1 MAERVI
7 DGENGK
13 TGCLD
18 FQPEEGIFV
27 AVVFAAHIIETDAI
41 EDRAAEESVED
52 GKICSRV
59 EAPLGEGALLLGLH
73 FIAPTQFATG
83 RGFGEVGDAADKHI
97 GGFPLLPIRENE
109 IVGAD
114 FCIGVHEQNIGHAG
128 LPDQI
133 IPCGGPSYVFGE
145 SQMRAVGQELDHF
158 VALNDAF
165 DGRSVVG
172 YEDFVVKLA
181 FSILCLQFLALLL
194 HIGHQTQA
202 IDVVS
207 GNKNRD
213 HKNNLPDNK
222 KVHALLKER
231 SVHFL

>member
-1 MAERVI
+1 MAERIV

-27 AVVFAAHIIETDAI
+27 AVVFAARIVETDAI
-41 EDRAAEESVED
+41 EHGSM
-52 GKICSRV
+52 KKRV
-59 EAPLGEGALLLGLH
+59 EHRKLRGRVAAPLGECALLLGLH
-73 FIAPTQFATG
+73 FITPTQFATG

-114 FCIGVHEQNIGHAG
+114 FGIGVHEQNIGHAG
-128 LPDQI
+128 LLDQI
-133 IPCGGPSYVFGE
+133 IPCGGSSYVFGE

-172 YEDFVVKLA
+172 HEDFVVKLA
-181 FSILCLQFLALLL
+181 FSVLCLQFLALLL

-207 GNKNRD
+207 GNKDRD

>member
-1 MAERVI
+1 MK
-7 DGENGK
+7 GK
-13 TGCLD
+13 NEKKIAKKRKIEKKRKESRSHAKRRYAIK
-18 FQPEEGIFV
+18 EE
-27 AVVFAAHIIETDAI
+27 
-41 EDRAAEESVED
+41 
-52 GKICSRV
+52 K
-59 EAPLGEGALLLGLH
+59 
-73 FIAPTQFATG
+73 
-83 RGFGEVGDAADKHI
+83 EV

-128 LPDQI
+128 LLDQI
-133 IPCGGPSYVFGE
+133 IPCGGSSYVFGE

-158 VALNDAF
+158 VALHDAF

-172 YEDFVVKLA
+172 HEDFVVEFR

-207 GNKNRD
+207 GNKDRD

-222 KVHALLKER
+222 KCTHCSMSEACTFYNGVGACQSIHAPIDRDASILER
-231 SVHFL
+231 HTVRVWLPAPRSW